1 MTGLFPTCPHTS
13 LLFALAWASFTS
25 PEAYAQFDI
34 VPVRTPLR
42 VETQTIPYS
51 IWSSY
56 SFTDSVVVARTPE
69 STFGP
74 NGTDFNGDGDTE
86 DDVAVEHVFDSNST
100 YVTDI
105 DVLNVAV
112 GDGFTVAARRE
123 SDSGTD
129 ANGDGDLF
137 DRYLTVRDHATGAVS
152 NRGAGLLVEGAAGD
166 LFCSVASASQGQIL
180 DLHSFSTGS
189 KRRFVS
195 ADLEAIDESGAVF
208 WQSETFA
215 GDING
220 DGDQDDRLAVVCAD
234 PSLPLVVSDRQV
246 DDILAANER
255 WVLCEVWEWL
265 GAGDLNGDGD
275 LADYGVLAMARGS
288 GLTRMIGV
296 IEPEARIQFILD
308 GDYVFHRN
316 DEGFLGDQNGDGDAA
331 DRFLEG
337 IHLNTMQRT
346 IWNFDGAIL
355 AVKDDVGLVAIPEAE
370 LALDVTGDGAMDDWI
385 AHIADATNGSLRS
398 LGYATVPNQRGALT
412 GGFAVLH
419 LSEGGQ
425 GIPLNGDGDAY
436 DNVPLAFHLN
446 TGAVQIVPHRLFSL
460 APPKT
465 PNGTIGMQLYEDDIA
480 DLNGD
485 QLMNDRAAAV
495 LTLST
500 GQLKLIQGSGPR
512 DVEAAGNHYL
522 YTIAESI
529 LGEDLNGDG
538 AFTSWVGGAAVIRAR

>member
-1 MTGLFPTCPHTS
+1 MTS
-13 LLFALAWASFTS
+13 S
-25 PEAYAQFDI
+25 PGAVAQFDI
-34 VPVRTPLR
+34 SPVRVPPR
-42 VETQTIPYS
+42 IDTQTIPYS
-51 IWSSY
+51 ISSAY

-86 DDVAVEHVFDSNST
+86 DRVAIEHVFDSNST

-123 SDSGTD
+123 ADSGTD
-129 ANGDGDLF
+129 ANGDGDLL

-152 NRGAGLLVEGAAGD
+152 HRGDGLLVEGAAGD
-166 LFCSVASASQGQIL
+166 LFCSVASASQGQVL
-180 DLHSFSTGS
+180 DLHSFSTGNI
-189 KRRFVS
+189 RRFVS
-195 ADLEAIDESGAVF
+195 ADLGVIDENGAVF
-208 WQSETFA
+208 WQSELFA

-220 DGDQDDRLAVVCAD
+220 DGDQDDRLAVVCTD

-246 DDILAANER
+246 DEVLAANER

-296 IEPEARIQFILD
+296 IEPAVRIQFILE

-346 IWNFDGAIL
+346 IWSFDGAIL
-355 AVKDDVGLVAIPEAE
+355 AVSDDVGLVAIPETE
-370 LALDVTGDGAMDDWI
+370 LALDVTGDGTMDDWI
-385 AHIADATNGSLRS
+385 AHIADATSGSLRS
-398 LGYATVPNQRGALT
+398 LGYATLPNERGALT
-412 GGFAVLH
+412 GGYAVLH
-419 LSEGGQ
+419 LSERGQ
-425 GIPLNGDGDAY
+425 GIPLNGDGDAF
-436 DNVPLAFHLN
+436 DNVPLSIHLT
-446 TGAVQIVPHRLFSL
+446 TGAVQIVPHRLLSL

-465 PNGTIGMQLYEDDIA
+465 PNGTIGMQLYEDGVT

-485 QLMNDRAAAV
+485 QLTNDRAAAV
-495 LTLST
+495 LTLNT
-500 GQLKLIQGSGPR
+500 GHLTLIQGSGPR
-512 DVEAAGNHYL
+512 DVEAAGNH
-522 YTIAESI
+522 
-529 LGEDLNGDG
+529 
-538 AFTSWVGGAAVIRAR
+538 